1 MTITAVADQRS
12 AAREL
17 RPVVDGAVHLP
28 GEPGYDEHRRPL
40 MPTLDPRPALVV
52 EAVTPADVQAAVRA
66 AREHD
71 LPFSVQA
78 TGHGTY
84 VPNDGGLL
92 LKTTA
97 MNTVR
102 IDPHL
107 RIAKVRPGAV
117 WGDVLAAA
125 APYGLAPLSGSSA
138 TVGVTGYTLGG
149 GMGWLARRYGF
160 AADSVLSAEVVTPD
174 GRRVIADSHYN
185 TDLFWA
191 LRGGGGNFGV
201 VTSLTFR
208 LYPVAQVYGGIS
220 WFPADRAASVLRT
233 YRDWAGS
240 APDELSTAVVLSRIP
255 DAPSIPEPLR
265 GWRAVGIK
273 AMYTGDAETAEGLLR
288 PLRDAAGPALV
299 DGYRTMAYADAA
311 MGGTPAR
318 FFDFFPEL
326 GDEVVDTLVH
336 AADRPGGIG
345 PTVEIRHW
353 AGATGRP
360 GPGAGPVSHRGVS
373 FSVIVDQPELSVT
386 DRLRPHGIG
395 GSFRNFLADTSRTAT
410 AYTAA
415 DWARLREVKR
425 SYDPHNVFHLGHDIP
440 PAA

>member
-1 MTITAVADQRS
+1 MTITIQHRPATAVDS
-12 AAREL
+12 L
-17 RPVVDGAVHLP
+17 RGAIGGAVHQP
-28 GEPGYDEHRRPL
+28 GDPGYDEHRRPL
-40 MPTLDPRPALVV
+40 APTLDPRPAVVV
-52 EAVTPADVQAAVRA
+52 EARTTADVQAAVRA

-97 MNTVR
+97 MSTVR
-102 IDPHL
+102 VDPNL
-107 RIAKVRPGAV
+107 RIAKVQPGAV

-160 AADSVLSAEVVTPD
+160 AADSVLSAEVVSAE
-174 GRRVIADSHYN
+174 GRRIIADSHYN

-220 WFPADRAASVLRT
+220 WFPADRAGAVLRA
-233 YRDWAGS
+233 YRDWAGT
-240 APDELSTAVVLSRIP
+240 APDELSTAVMLGRIP
-255 DAPSIPEPLR
+255 DAQNVPEPLR

-273 AMYTGDAETAEGLLR
+273 AMYTGGADEAERLLR
-288 PLRDAAGPALV
+288 PLRDAAGLALV

-318 FFDFFPEL
+318 FFDFFPEI
-326 GDEVVDTLVH
+326 GDEVVDTLVN
-336 AADRPGGIG
+336 APERQDGLG

-360 GPGAGPVSHRGVS
+360 GPGAGPVSHRGVP
-373 FSVIVDQPELSVT
+373 FSVIVDQPEPAVV

-395 GSFRNFLADTSRTAT
+395 GAFRNFLADPTRTET

-425 SYDPHNVFHLGHDIP
+425 AYDPHNVFRLGHDIP